1 MAVTTNTGF
10 LQVIDIGL
18 RGLLF
23 TKFHDILELGTIN
36 QGVILGPREIAQ
48 REMAEKRGATE
59 VEMIN
64 LWRTRVAP
72 DWKRMRTGAA
82 RRGMMMQYSDA
93 NKTDLVNIKAVPVNL
108 EYSAWFWTLEREKL
122 NLIAER
128 YLFWQQDD
136 PNLNMNYRVKVDGE
150 ESDFPIELDLHFGE
164 LTDESTVSEKYDKGR
179 IFILSVP
186 ITVDGWILIP
196 STTKTILNIY
206 FTVYDKD
213 DLSDTADYEEVI
225 IEDSSQDVEL
235 EAVLRLLTRTYNST

>member
-36 QGVILGPREIAQ
+36 HGVILGPREIAQ